1 MYIRYTVINNGSA
14 SGWCEM
20 IESDFIRLTQENPDK
35 NFLIIPRSIDPSEFL
50 ETHYI
55 KNNEWFERTNRPTQ
69 FHEWDNTLEQ
79 WVPNLDVARESVLT
93 KIGVEI
99 STRIYLPV
107 EFEGAAFDAD
117 PVSRSRISGTLAR
130 IQRGDGLPL
139 GWVGWRDYNNI
150 QRWAEDTPETVQVK
164 LAGLSKTIED
174 REQAL
179 LIAAWVHKSAIMG
192 LQTIEEILS
201 YDVTTGW
208 PT

>member
-1 MYIRYTVINNGSA
+1 MYIRYIAINNGSS

-35 NFLIIPRSIDPSEFL
+35 NFLIIPRNIDPSEFL

-69 FHEWDNTLEQ
+69 FHEWDNDIEQ
-79 WVPNLDVARESVLT
+79 WVPNLDLARESVLT

-107 EFEGAAFDAD
+107 EFEAAVFDAD

-130 IQRGDGLPL
+130 IQRGNGLPL

-179 LIAAWVHKSAIMG
+179 LIAAWIHKSAIMG

-201 YDVTTGW
+201 YDVTANWST
-208 PT
+208 